1 MQGGDGMIPASLR
14 DKWELLQARAEL
26 IFLADN
32 GGGYPD
38 ALRGDGLTPA
48 ARRVLLRRL
57 GFRVKEEYEM
67 EAAYLWEPGM
77 WPWVRLTNGVAVC
90 LQDGFVSRAE
100 KGGGQRG

>member
-48 ARRVLLRRL
+48 ARECSAPAWL
-57 GFRVKEEYEM
+57 
-67 EAAYLWEPGM
+67 P
-77 WPWVRLTNGVAVC
+77 
-90 LQDGFVSRAE
+90 
-100 KGGGQRG
+100 GQRGVRDGVGLPMGS